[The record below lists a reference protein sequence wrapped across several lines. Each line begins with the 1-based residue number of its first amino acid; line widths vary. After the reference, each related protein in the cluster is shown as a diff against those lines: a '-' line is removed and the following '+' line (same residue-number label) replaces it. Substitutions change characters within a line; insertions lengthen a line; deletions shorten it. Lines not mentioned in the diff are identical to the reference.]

1 VASVIQSIGT
11 LKELS
16 PDTWESNIPMTQ
28 SLHYSI
34 SENARLSGAEVP
46 MTYDELSM
54 LHFNA
59 IGKEE
64 TLQSTLLELQTPHT
78 VNCFINSINDSKRLA
93 WYTSSCGE
101 DSTNLPFSF

>member
-16 PDTWESNIPMTQ
+16 PDIWESNIPMIQ

-46 MTYDELSM
+46 MTYDELSV

-59 IGKEE
+59 IGKKE
-64 TLQSTLLELQTPHT
+64 TFQNTLFEL
-78 VNCFINSINDSKRLA
+78 
-93 WYTSSCGE
+93 
-101 DSTNLPFSF
+101 